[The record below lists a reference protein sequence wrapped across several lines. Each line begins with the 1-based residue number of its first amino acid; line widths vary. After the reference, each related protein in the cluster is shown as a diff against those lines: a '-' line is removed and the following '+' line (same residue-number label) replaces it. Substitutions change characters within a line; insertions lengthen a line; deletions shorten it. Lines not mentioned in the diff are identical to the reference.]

1 MMRSCREELNCRN
14 HHPINSSFMTYHR
27 CVTRVTRRVPHMGH
41 EQLTLPVN
49 LSSPSAF
56 SGVLVARSLA
66 FSVVFCMYQCLSFFF
81 WPSSIYGFWLP
92 LWYHQTFLCN
102 HATAEKMN
110 GVILDPDSIYPI
122 ILVEIDC
129 LKNHNVKYGVLFDE
143 NTVLNKSLSCTWHFN
158 ENDYQNIWR
167 SNALVLSHDR

>member
-14 HHPINSSFMTYHR
+14 HHPIISSFMTYHR
-27 CVTRVTRRVPHMGH
+27 FVTRVTRRVPHMGH

-66 FSVVFCMYQCLSFFF
+66 FSVVFCIYQYLSFFF

-102 HATAEKMN
+102 HTTAEKMN
-110 GVILDPDSIYPI
+110 GVILGPDSIYPI
-122 ILVEIDC
+122 ILVFHRLFKEPQREIWGTIWWKHGIEQIIVMY
-129 LKNHNVKYGVLFDE
+129 LAFQRKRLSKYLEV
-143 NTVLNKSLSCTWHFN
+143 
-158 ENDYQNIWR
+158 
-167 SNALVLSHDR
+167 